1 MKKLLCILSLA
12 AVLFAGCGPR
22 SQIEDLKRDVKS
34 LKEADAAL
42 WAEMS
47 AAIDALEK
55 ELLGRIQDTKDKLNK
70 SIDEA
75 VADLMSLMN
84 NKLQDTQK
92 YLETELAAKKKLIDE
107 HVAEVTKNSDN
118 AFTLL
123 DQSLDVVQD
132 FLLEAIAKNDK
143 AQEALMH
150 EMAAKIEKMSGI
162 VTDAQQQA
170 QAWQERLDN
179 IQEEGMYEAIAALEA
194 DANKLK
200 EFNIQKSVSE
210 MERRLEKFSKIVL
223 DDLTEDQ
230 MREVK
235 DMLSEMEGW
244 YSDVEGFVSDS
255 ESMADEMDS
264 MLSEWESTAD
274 DYYNQL
280 DSYTSDLSDRLDY
293 LADFLESSY
302 DDASDLESDVN
313 DWLRHLETLNADL
326 TDWSERTQAMSDD
339 WDGQHDD
346 IDSRAD
352 DLSSLYEEL
361 EEASHALMYDV
372 DAYIDAHPWMF
383 D

>member
-84 NKLQDTQK
+84 NKLQDTQT

-150 EMAAKIEKMSGI
+150 EMAAKIEMMSGI

-194 DANKLK
+194 DADKLK

-346 IDSRAD
+346 IESRAD
-352 DLSSLYEEL
+352 DLASLGDELYEQ
-361 EEASHALMYDV
+361 SNALMYDV

>member
-194 DANKLK
+194 DADKLK

-302 DDASDLESDVN
+302 DDATDLESDVN

>member
-55 ELLGRIQDTKDKLNK
+55 NLLDRIQGTKDKLNK

-143 AQEALMH
+143 AQEALMR

-302 DDASDLESDVN
+302 DDATDLESDVN

>member
-143 AQEALMH
+143 AQEALMR

-200 EFNIQKSVSE
+200 QFNIQKSVSE
-210 MERRLEKFSKIVL
+210 MEGRLEKFSKIVL

-302 DDASDLESDVN
+302 DDATDLESDVN
-313 DWLRHLETLNADL
+313 DWLRHLETLHADL

>member
-302 DDASDLESDVN
+302 DDATDLESDVN

>member
-162 VTDAQQQA
+162 VTDAEQQA

>member
-194 DANKLK
+194 DADKLK
-200 EFNIQKSVSE
+200 QFNIQKSVSE

>member
-150 EMAAKIEKMSGI
+150 EMAAKIEMMSGI

-194 DANKLK
+194 DADKLK

-302 DDASDLESDVN
+302 DDATDLESDVN

>member
-302 DDASDLESDVN
+302 DDATDLESDVN

-326 TDWSERTQAMSDD
+326 KDWSERTQAMSDD

>member
-12 AVLFAGCGPR
+12 TVLFAGCGPR

-302 DDASDLESDVN
+302 DDATDLESDVN

>member
-84 NKLQDTQK
+84 NKLQDTQT

-150 EMAAKIEKMSGI
+150 EMAAKIEMMSGI

-194 DANKLK
+194 DADKLK
-200 EFNIQKSVSE
+200 QFNIQKSVSE

-346 IDSRAD
+346 IESRAD
-352 DLSSLYEEL
+352 DLASLGDELYEQ
-361 EEASHALMYDV
+361 SNALMYDV